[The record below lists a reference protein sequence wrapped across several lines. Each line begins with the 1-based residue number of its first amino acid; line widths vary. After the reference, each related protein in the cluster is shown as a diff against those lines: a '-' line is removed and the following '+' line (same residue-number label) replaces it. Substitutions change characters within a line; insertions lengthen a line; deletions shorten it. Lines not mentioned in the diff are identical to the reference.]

1 MKHEMLGCGRALF
14 TKHEKKAGQARIAIY
29 G

>member
-1 MKHEMLGCGRALF
+1 MKHEMLGAGRALF
-14 TKHEKKAGQARIAIY
+14 TKHEKEAGQATIAMY